1 MTLVMEII
9 RTIREK
15 RMILTDTTIKTLH
28 VRLIHE
34 VQNLE
39 RNIIQHSFPVST
51 TPLLSRPFKGM

>member
-34 VQNLE
+34 VQKFFSCFNDAFA
-39 RNIIQHSFPVST
+39 IKTI
-51 TPLLSRPFKGM
+51 